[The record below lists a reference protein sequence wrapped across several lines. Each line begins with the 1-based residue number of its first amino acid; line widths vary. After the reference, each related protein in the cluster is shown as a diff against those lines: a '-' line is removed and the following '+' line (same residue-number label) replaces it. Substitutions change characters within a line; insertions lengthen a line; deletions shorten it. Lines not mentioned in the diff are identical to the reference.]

1 MAYLGTEIDME
12 LDSFFL
18 LYMLLRPVLFCT
30 LYLDAFRDRLRLS
43 LPVFLGGLA
52 ALQLLQAAVI
62 DMAAGYVDFALCLYL
77 TAAVNI
83 AYYKLA
89 GDVAWDR
96 LLMCVLLVSPTVSL
110 VQSAGLMA
118 YDRLEGGFSAH
129 LVNLL
134 VMLAGYGAALYPSL
148 LVLRRIKRCI
158 WEEGVVTPWDRRHFL
173 LAMSVLFFAS
183 ICLRDFAQPRSW
195 NILVGRVLIFAVVFY
210 VIYFSFKLLDEAR
223 EKRRLSNELAVLDAI
238 YHSEQE
244 YFDMLLH
251 NCEKTQ
257 RLHHDM
263 RHHGLA
269 LVNYLEQG
277 AYAEM
282 KEYLAGCLGELERVT
297 APLVMCGNQ
306 LIDGITWHWQ
316 QRFKEEGLNLLCDIR
331 LEEIFVRDIDMA
343 IVLGNLLENAFHAME
358 RLLPDNGGTAV
369 EQALDRLQLPEAEPC
384 LTVDTGRRYLT
395 LNVQKVIMVEVD
407 NKVCYLHTVS
417 GVIKEYCPLY
427 VFDELLQWD
436 CFFKVNRSTIVNMNY
451 VEKLEGNVFCIR
463 GGLRAAMRSRESKQV
478 RDVYLEW
485 MFRHL

>member
-297 APLVMCGNQ
+297 VPLVMCGNQ

-369 EQALDRLQLPEAEPC
+369 MKLVSRGEMILLLVENPCQPEEAGSEYRASEGDFEQLG
-384 LTVDTGRRYLT
+384 T
-395 LNVQKVIMVEVD
+395 
-407 NKVCYLHTVS
+407 
-417 GVIKEYCPLY
+417 
-427 VFDELLQWD
+427 
-436 CFFKVNRSTIVNMNY
+436 
-451 VEKLEGNVFCIR
+451 
-463 GGLRAAMRSRESKQV
+463 GLRNVGRIVDKYHG
-478 RDVYLEW
+478 YLRLVKKGGVFSAKLVLRNERGAGHED
-485 MFRHL
+485 FAV

>member
-210 VIYFSFKLLDEAR
+210 VIYFSFKLLDEVR
-223 EKRRLSNELAVLDAI
+223 EKQRLSNELAVLDAI

-244 YFDMLLH
+244 FFDMLLH

-306 LIDGITWHWQ
+306 LTASPGTGIS
-316 QRFKEEGLNLLCDIR
+316 
-331 LEEIFVRDIDMA
+331 A
-343 IVLGNLLENAFHAME
+343 S
-358 RLLPDNGGTAV
+358 
-369 EQALDRLQLPEAEPC
+369 
-384 LTVDTGRRYLT
+384 RR
-395 LNVQKVIMVEVD
+395 
-407 NKVCYLHTVS
+407 
-417 GVIKEYCPLY
+417 
-427 VFDELLQWD
+427 
-436 CFFKVNRSTIVNMNY
+436 
-451 VEKLEGNVFCIR
+451 R
-463 GGLRAAMRSRESKQV
+463 G
-478 RDVYLEW
+478 
-485 MFRHL
+485 